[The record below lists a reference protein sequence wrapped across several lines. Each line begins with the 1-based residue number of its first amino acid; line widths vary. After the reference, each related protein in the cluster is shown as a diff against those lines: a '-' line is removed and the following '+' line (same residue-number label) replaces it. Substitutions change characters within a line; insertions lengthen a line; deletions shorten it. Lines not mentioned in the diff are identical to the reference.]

1 MRGIRLLATQVAV
14 WIVEPCADAY
24 LPPSAASSWASPWF
38 HRCPSS
44 RVEAAATSTSWAN
57 ASAGVQ
63 DSRGLH
69 EGLPSHL
76 VDTPAS
82 RDLLQLVATLRED
95 EASRRERKKNGDM
108 FHDLRCIDGLLPI
121 LKPRGITSADVC
133 RVVRHILKT
142 PYPRFSERA
151 SAHETEPLR
160 LPDKPSYGECLHG
173 TNFQTPELQ
182 QRQKLRVGH
191 GGTLDPP
198 ASGVLVLGVGRGT
211 AHLKGLLDGRQSATI
226 GAAQARPHERES
238 VEGAQDGVHT
248 PDSAISIDL
257 FPAASVQYICSAVSP
272 FGVLPLAVATVRCGV
287 AASKGLDGNLRT
299 MCADSSCWC
308 LKGKKVREVPWET
321 VSFERLEQVIGRFNG
336 LSYLQQPPLFSAKRI
351 RGRHS
356 YELAREGTA
365 YTPADRP
372 PASLVSIDQI
382 KILRRAE
389 VLLVVL
395 GCLLCAIS
403 SLFQLPDF
411 EFAVRCSKGTYIR
424 QLAADIAAELGTVGH
439 LQMLVRTRQGCFVLD
454 DCVPLEGLSLDGVL
468 KALRPL
474 TDREDSHAHTGKLRG

>member
-198 ASGVLVLGVGRGT
+198 ASGKAPASYASPSLPLPASVRPRASRVIQGCACQNALLVFPPAAVLFILPPPVTLGSFPIGFFSGVLVLGVGRGT
-211 AHLKGLLDGRQSATI
+211 AHLKGLLDGPKEYVARVRLGIETDTLD
-226 GAAQARPHERES
+226 AA
-238 VEGAQDGVHT
+238 
-248 PDSAISIDL
+248 
-257 FPAASVQYICSAVSP
+257 
-272 FGVLPLAVATVRCGV
+272 
-287 AASKGLDGNLRT
+287 
-299 MCADSSCWC
+299 
-308 LKGKKVREVPWET
+308 GKKVREVPWET

-389 VLLVVL
+389 VLVNSPKGSSHARKRHQCFCKLALRVL
-395 GCLLCAIS
+395 LS
-403 SLFQLPDF
+403 QSFPDPK
-411 EFAVRCSKGTYIR
+411 RLSCIQG
-424 QLAADIAAELGTVGH
+424 GH
-439 LQMLVRTRQGCFVLD
+439 LYQSSRLHSC
-454 DCVPLEGLSLDGVL
+454 S
-468 KALRPL
+468 
-474 TDREDSHAHTGKLRG
+474 